1 MPTISCIVPVY
12 NSEAYLGQ
20 ALDSILAQTLPA
32 SEIIIIDD
40 GSTDATAMI
49 AAKYARHVSY
59 IRQEN
64 QGPAGARNAGL
75 RVASGDFL
83 AFLDADDTWCPEKLE
98 RQVQALEADPDAGIC
113 ITHVQ
118 NFWIEALAHERAR
131 LEGHPF
137 TRPAPGYVC
146 QALLARRRVFD
157 QVGSFDRTLRIG
169 EDTDWFTRVQGAG
182 IRKIVLPEVLV
193 NRRIH
198 GKNISFEMYSSQ
210 DARAALLEN
219 VIRHRK
225 QQRAGATRGD

>member
-1 MPTISCIVPVY
+1 MPTLSCIVPVY
-12 NSEAYLGQ
+12 NSETYLGQ
-20 ALDSILAQTLPA
+20 ALDSILEQTLPPT
-32 SEIIIIDD
+32 EIIVIDD
-40 GSTDATAMI
+40 GSTDATPMI

-64 QGPAGARNAGL
+64 RGPAGARNAGL
-75 RVASGDFL
+75 RVSDGDFL
-83 AFLDADDTWCPEKLE
+83 TFLDADDTWHPEKLE
-98 RQVQALEADPDAGIC
+98 RQMRALEAEPEAGIC

-131 LEGHPF
+131 LDGHPF

-157 QVGSFDRTLRIG
+157 QVGSFDETLRIG
-169 EDTDWFTRVQGAG
+169 EDTDWFTRVAGAG
-182 IRKIVLPEVLV
+182 IRKIVLPDVLV

-219 VIRHRK
+219 VIRHIK
-225 QQRAGATRGD
+225 QQRTGASRGN

>member
-1 MPTISCIVPVY
+1 MSTISCIVPVY

-20 ALDSILAQTLPA
+20 ALDSILGQTLPPG
-32 SEIIIIDD
+32 EIIVIDD
-40 GSTDATAMI
+40 GSTDATAAV

-59 IRQEN
+59 IHQEN
-64 QGPAGARNAGL
+64 RGPAGARNAGL
-75 RVASGDFL
+75 RVAGGEFL
-83 AFLDADDTWCPEKLE
+83 TFLDADDTWHPEKLE
-98 RQVQALEADPDAGIC
+98 RQMNALQADPGAGNC

-118 NFWIEALAHERAR
+118 NFWIEALSQERQR

-146 QALLARRRVFD
+146 QALLARRGGFD
-157 QVGSFDRTLRIG
+157 QVGVFDQTLRIG

-182 IRKIVLPEVLV
+182 IRKIVLPDVLV

-210 DARAALLEN
+210 QARAALLEN

-225 QQRAGATRGD
+225 QQRTSATRED

>member
-1 MPTISCIVPVY
+1 MPTLSCIVPVY
-12 NSEAYLGQ
+12 NSGTYLGQ
-20 ALDSILAQTLPA
+20 ALDSILEQTLPPT
-32 SEIIIIDD
+32 EIIVIDD
-40 GSTDATAMI
+40 GSTDATPMI

-64 QGPAGARNAGL
+64 RGPAGARNAGL
-75 RVASGDFL
+75 RVSDGDFL
-83 AFLDADDTWCPEKLE
+83 TFLDADDTWHPEKLE
-98 RQVQALEADPDAGIC
+98 RQMRALEAEPEAGIC

-157 QVGSFDRTLRIG
+157 QVGSFDETLRIG
-169 EDTDWFTRVQGAG
+169 EDTDWFTRVAGAG
-182 IRKIVLPEVLV
+182 IRKIVLPDVLV

-225 QQRAGATRGD
+225 QKRTGASRGN

>member
-1 MPTISCIVPVY
+1 MPTLSCIVPVY
-12 NSEAYLGQ
+12 NSGTYLGQ
-20 ALDSILAQTLPA
+20 ALDSILEQTLPPT
-32 SEIIIIDD
+32 EIIVIDD
-40 GSTDATAMI
+40 GSTDATPMI

-64 QGPAGARNAGL
+64 RGPAGARNAGL
-75 RVASGDFL
+75 RVSDGDFL
-83 AFLDADDTWCPEKLE
+83 TFLDADDTWHPEKLE
-98 RQVQALEADPDAGIC
+98 RQMRALEAEPEAGIC

-131 LEGHPF
+131 LDGHPF

-157 QVGSFDRTLRIG
+157 QVGSFDETLRIG
-169 EDTDWFTRVQGAG
+169 EDTDWFTRVAGAG
-182 IRKIVLPEVLV
+182 IRKIVLPDVLV

-225 QQRAGATRGD
+225 QKRTGASRGN

>member
-1 MPTISCIVPVY
+1 VPSISCIVPVY
-12 NSEAYLGQ
+12 NSEAYLAQ
-20 ALDSILAQTLPA
+20 ALDSILAQTLPV
-32 SEIIIIDD
+32 SQIIIVDD
-40 GSTDATAMI
+40 GSTDATPTV
-49 AAKYARHVSY
+49 AAAYGHHIRY

-64 QGPAGARNAGL
+64 QGPAGARNTGL
-75 RVASGDFL
+75 QVASGDFL
-83 AFLDADDTWCPEKLE
+83 AFLDADDIWHPEKLE
-98 RQVQALEADPDAGIC
+98 RQMSALEADPEAGIC
-113 ITHVQ
+113 IVHVQ
-118 NFWIEALAHERAR
+118 NFWIEALAQERAR

-146 QALLARRRVFD
+146 QALLARRSVFD
-157 QVGSFDRTLRIG
+157 QIGFFDRTLRIG

-182 IRKIVLPEVLV
+182 IRKVVLPDVLV

-225 QQRAGATRGD
+225 QQRAGAN